1 VGVSVQASPVAHA
14 ATANSSETTKAIQEA
29 LKKYDSARDL
39 AIAERAALVAKLE
52 AAKTETEKAAVV
64 AQLNRDQAQRED
76 ELREVARQ
84 IRDETKQVRLRTKPG
99 L

>member
-1 VGVSVQASPVAHA
+1 VSVQASPTAHA

-39 AIAERAALVAKLE
+39 AITERAALVAKLE

-64 AQLNRDQAQRED
+64 AQLNRDQMLRED
-76 ELREVARQ
+76 ERREVARQ
-84 IRDETKQVRLRTKPG
+84 IRDETKHVRYRTKN
-99 L
+99 